1 MGQSHQYTIPLEC
14 LEIWQIPQFSWSN
27 TGGHLNVG
35 QPSMITQ
42 APAILE
48 PKCMFLYHF
57 IWGTGV
63 SNQHPKLVPVYDW
76 YPSTVPLYPKGT
88 PPLWRPT
95 QQTARLFGWH
105 AIPLMVNRRA
115 SHHPQLVGLAHQFII
130 GQTWL
135 TPKDWKN
142 LNPPY
147 SLYYQIYFLPQA
159 ECTQFIIP
167 VCAHWLVEPCQPSV
181 TLAY

>member
-1 MGQSHQYTIPLEC
+1 MGQSHQYTNPLEC
-14 LEIWQIPQFSWSN
+14 LEIWQIPQVSWSY
-27 TGGHLNVG
+27 TGGHLNH
-35 QPSMITQ
+35 QWSPKLPPFWNQNLCFYIT
-42 APAILE
+42 LS
-48 PKCMFLYHF
+48 
-57 IWGTGV
+57 GV

-76 YPSTVPLYPKGT
+76 YPRTVPLYPKGT